1 MLDVKT
7 DVVSELKTILPTYYE
22 QFVDSTVSTPC
33 ITYFEY
39 NNVQNE
45 TGDTL
50 VYSEVTYCVKVWG
63 KSISDVSTYSVYVD
77 AVMCQNGFRRISSN
91 ELVNDGL
98 ICKVLLYR
106 ALGLEIKEI

>member
-1 MLDVKT
+1 MLDVKP
-7 DVVSELKTILPTYYE
+7 DIVSELSEILPTYYE

-33 ITYFEY
+33 ISYFEY

-63 KSISDVSTYSVYVD
+63 KSVKDVADYSLLVD
-77 AVMCQNGFRRISSN
+77 DTMSRLGFRRLSAN

-106 ALGLEIKEI
+106 ALGLETKEI